1 MFDIQNKKFNEDGVS
16 YDRIT
21 RNIPRNLVQY
31 YSSEPDMYSDDREY
45 ETVPVND
52 SIFGRHHKMSHDLK
66 DKNFFSEDLNEN
78 GEIGPPVTWTTASD
92 PRWIAAKETY
102 HRLTNNHNASL
113 NATMYKVFFLLSLY
127 FVNIYFY

>member
-1 MFDIQNKKFNEDGVS
+1 
-16 YDRIT
+16 
-21 RNIPRNLVQY
+21 
-31 YSSEPDMYSDDREY
+31 
-45 ETVPVND
+45 
-52 SIFGRHHKMSHDLK
+52 MSHELK
-66 DKNFFSEDLNEN
+66 DKNFFGEDLNEN

-127 FVNIYFY
+127 FVNINIFTDFLNFRFSSRTRGGIFSSMALTMFFR

>member
-1 MFDIQNKKFNEDGVS
+1 MFEIQNRKFNEDGVS

-21 RNIPRNLVQY
+21 RNVPRNLVQY
-31 YSSEPDMYSDDREY
+31 YSSEPDMYADDREY
-45 ETVPVND
+45 DVPVNE
-52 SIFGRHHKMSHDLK
+52 IFGRPQKISHEFK
-66 DKNFFSEDLNEN
+66 DKNFFGEDLNEN

-113 NATMYKVFFLLSLY
+113 NATMYKVFFHRSFFDYLY
-127 FVNIYFY
+127 